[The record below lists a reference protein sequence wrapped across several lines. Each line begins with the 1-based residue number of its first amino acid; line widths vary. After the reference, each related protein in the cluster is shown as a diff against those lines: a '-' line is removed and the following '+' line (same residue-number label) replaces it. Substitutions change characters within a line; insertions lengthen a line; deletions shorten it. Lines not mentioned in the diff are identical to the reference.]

1 MFTNTGSE
9 KISAAGMKAGLS
21 DYIGKRREEFPKLP
35 AAVRTALD
43 LAAARTAVM
52 ERDAHVL
59 DLLERERAA
68 RADAERANHL
78 KDEFLATVSHELR
91 TPLGAILGWAQ
102 LLQLQRI
109 EREQELQA
117 FAVIERNAKAQAKL
131 IDNLLD
137 KTRILSGKQ
146 HNNKSPIDLVSAVR
160 AATDAIQPLA
170 NKKSISLSTR
180 FDHLPPPVRG
190 DVSRIQ
196 FFVL

>member
-9 KISAAGMKAGLS
+9 EVSAACMKAVLS
-21 DYIGKRREEFPKLP
+21 DYIVKRREEFPKLP

-78 KDEFLATVSHELR
+78 KDEFLATVSHALR

-109 EREQELQA
+109 EREQELPA
-117 FAVIERNAKAQAKL
+117 FAVIGRNAKAQAEL
-131 IDNLLD
+131 IADLLD
-137 KTRILSGKQ
+137 M
-146 HNNKSPIDLVSAVR
+146 
-160 AATDAIQPLA
+160 
-170 NKKSISLSTR
+170 
-180 FDHLPPPVRG
+180 
-190 DVSRIQ
+190 SRIMSG
-196 FFVL
+196 